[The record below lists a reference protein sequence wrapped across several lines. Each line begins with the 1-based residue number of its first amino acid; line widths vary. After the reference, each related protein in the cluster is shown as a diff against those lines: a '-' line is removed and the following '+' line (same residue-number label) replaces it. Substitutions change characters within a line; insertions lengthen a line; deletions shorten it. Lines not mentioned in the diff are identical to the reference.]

1 MEVRFQRIIEQL
13 ERKKDTHPHLA
24 HLWQSYIKIKKQRFL
39 QHCITCENIMERM
52 TNEPD
57 IDPNTIS
64 YSMVLGKYIWIDYK
78 KYSQPIVED

>member
-57 IDPNTIS
+57 IDPNTILTIFS
-64 YSMVLGKYIWIDYK
+64 LLTHCTIDLNRLF
-78 KYSQPIVED
+78 